1 MKQRFQ
7 HIILLI
13 ILALAWSG
21 EVWGYS
27 STKLNV
33 SVSGGGLVAITSSTS
48 APAAS
53 AYQSSASLEQGRHG
67 FFETQ
72 VTDYYYIWVKPN
84 SGFQAVSMSGDFSSS
99 ETKASGQ
106 YYAVSFKGRTFVD
119 DATKS
124 VTITFKTTYNFSA
137 TATPNGSS
145 YGTASASVSPT
156 SVANTTSTSASSTA
170 TFTATPKTGYEF
182 QGWGT
187 TSTATS
193 YESTEN
199 PYKPTINGIAGSTA
213 NKTLYAI
220 FKPYFNFTV
229 TANKINGSY
238 GTVTQSVTSKVIGNP
253 SDNSASTQA
262 TFTATPNANCTF
274 EGWYEDAEHT
284 KPASA
289 DNSYKNQTFKPT
301 IINTSIG
308 STKTLTL
315 YAYFK
320 ANQTLTWTHPDIVN
334 IVNEVTTE
342 GAAAATAKSAVT
354 GTATELAVTYS
365 SSNANVASVN
375 ATTGDVTG
383 VSVPTAP
390 GNIVTITARQA
401 GNAEFNPVEATRQFT
416 VINKYRAMYSPS
428 FTVTA
433 DAATLYVGDTE
444 TITCTDTGE
453 GFKYDSTDPTVVSI
467 SESNGVITLNALKVG
482 TSTITLT
489 QPPTTTHYAASAIYN
504 ITVTKVPNNLK
515 FSLAATEAL
524 VDGTIA
530 VTFTDQNNT
539 GTPIVG
545 AITEQ
550 TLSSGVN
557 QSVNNETPVIT
568 YANGVITARNAGT
581 AKITFSQAETAKYAG
596 KTSSTY
602 TITVS
607 KYSNN
612 IIATVTRNN
621 VSSTDLKLKYGET
634 ATLSYTYENKTST
647 PTVSRH
653 SGSYTTLSGSTI
665 TAGNTQGNDVY
676 EIIQAETYKYEAGYA
691 SFTIRVNNTDEAT
704 GYVLYDDEE
713 HGWSTISS
721 YTTATLSGPAD
732 VLSYDA
738 YKWWGGY
745 NYFYVMTSTNNGS
758 SWEQYDNPDLP
769 TSYKHYPDN
778 KLKENVNRIKFE
790 TRLGAT
796 SEKRVKNILVTR
808 KTYVKESHD
817 TTKDNLGTVLTGN
830 TATSATITVSYS
842 STNGGNISI
851 QSDNDN
857 FVPSIST
864 ISVES
869 NKKATSPGGTQYICG
884 VDGTQTFTVTYTPDP
899 KDLLTKD
906 LNPETAV
913 ITIRD
918 LFYTQTIT
926 LTATAAKRANTLA
939 IIDDQSVKV
948 DDVISN
954 VYSSKNS
961 DATITPTI
969 ENIEGENVIS
979 YNLSTNEITAVG
991 AGTARLTLT
1000 QPATDSHYGATKS
1013 VTVTVSKY
1021 NQTVNWNNDLDD
1033 EARTLEVGVSPVL
1046 TTNKATASSGLDVT
1060 YSSSNPAALAVDA
1073 TTGDLTALS
1082 GPATVTIT
1090 ATQAGNYKYKS
1101 ASITRTFTIIQKEE
1115 VTITT
1120 TLSESG
1126 TNFFPIGSDDIT
1138 IRPSAPVTVSALVIT
1153 GDEGT
1158 LTSTFASNTFT
1169 LHAVKEGT
1177 VTLTLTRDAD
1187 DGYYALSKTY
1197 TIQVIKPVLVLDPT
1211 ETPVIEYEDYSRVT
1225 LSRTLPAGYS
1235 SLALPFSTTIT
1246 TLTGRAANANDWV
1259 AQLETVTY
1267 SQADGYTLHF
1277 NKVMS
1282 GDITANQPYILH
1294 LGTEVV
1300 NPVWTNV
1307 TLSAATATEITAS
1320 AGYGDNVGAIGIYSD
1335 WSMTSNFTV
1344 GTSMNGKYGVVN
1356 SAGGLKKG
1364 GSSATLNAFSA
1375 YITPPTGSAGIKVRS
1390 AFTDEFGTNT
1400 YISGLPD
1407 ETTGF
1412 DNGCLYDLSGR
1423 KVSARTVPAR
1433 GIYLNQGRRIL
1444 IK

>member
-1 MKQRFQ
+1 
-7 HIILLI
+7 
-13 ILALAWSG
+13 
-21 EVWGYS
+21 
-27 STKLNV
+27 
-33 SVSGGGLVAITSSTS
+33 
-48 APAAS
+48 
-53 AYQSSASLEQGRHG
+53 
-67 FFETQ
+67 
-72 VTDYYYIWVKPN
+72 
-84 SGFQAVSMSGDFSSS
+84 
-99 ETKASGQ
+99 
-106 YYAVSFKGRTFVD
+106 
-119 DATKS
+119 
-124 VTITFKTTYNFSA
+124 
-137 TATPNGSS
+137 
-145 YGTASASVSPT
+145 
-156 SVANTTSTSASSTA
+156 
-170 TFTATPKTGYEF
+170 
-182 QGWGT
+182 
-187 TSTATS
+187 
-193 YESTEN
+193 
-199 PYKPTINGIAGSTA
+199 
-213 NKTLYAI
+213 
-220 FKPYFNFTV
+220 
-229 TANKINGSY
+229 
-238 GTVTQSVTSKVIGNP
+238 
-253 SDNSASTQA
+253 
-262 TFTATPNANCTF
+262 
-274 EGWYEDAEHT
+274 
-284 KPASA
+284 
-289 DNSYKNQTFKPT
+289 
-301 IINTSIG
+301 
-308 STKTLTL
+308 
-315 YAYFK
+315 
-320 ANQTLTWTHPDIVN
+320 
-334 IVNEVTTE
+334 
-342 GAAAATAKSAVT
+342 
-354 GTATELAVTYS
+354 
-365 SSNANVASVN
+365 
-375 ATTGDVTG
+375 
-383 VSVPTAP
+383 
-390 GNIVTITARQA
+390 
-401 GNAEFNPVEATRQFT
+401 
-416 VINKYRAMYSPS
+416 MYSPS

>member
-1 MKQRFQ
+1 MGVAIGVATSKEYD
-7 HIILLI
+7 LLGPGTNLTFDARRTARTAI
-13 ILALAWSG
+13 GNLKIEKYVNGSYSATIFDSNP
-21 EVWGYS
+21 GYS
-27 STKLNV
+27 YGSYGPYDVSDATKLRFSEHGASYRKRFKNVKIPMAQYIKEPSATTLAFGTGKVDVSADKTLTIAWCNVPAMTYSVTGTNADDV
-33 SVSGGGLVAITSSTS
+33 SVSITNNSEAGKYNTATVTVTYKRKVAGSLNATLTISNTYGSYSKTISLTGSATKYDQTISWNNESAIITSLKVDDTQTIS
-48 APAAS
+48 AS
-53 AYQSSASLEQGRHG
+53 ATSSLAVSYTSSNTNVL
-67 FFETQ
+67 T
-72 VTDYYYIWVKPN
+72 VNN
-84 SGFQAVSMSGDFSSS
+84 SGEITA
-99 ETKASGQ
+99 
-106 YYAVSFKGRTFVD
+106 KG
-119 DATKS
+119 AGS
-124 VTITFKTTYNFSA
+124 ATITVTQAGNYKYNA
-137 TATPNGSS
+137 
-145 YGTASASVSPT
+145 
-156 SVANTTSTSASSTA
+156 
-170 TFTATPKTGYEF
+170 
-182 QGWGT
+182 
-187 TSTATS
+187 ATS
-193 YESTEN
+193 IT
-199 PYKPTINGIAGSTA
+199 
-213 NKTLYAI
+213 KT
-220 FKPYFNFTV
+220 FTV
-229 TANKINGSY
+229 TKHDQTI
-238 GTVTQSVTSKVIGNP
+238 TWTNP
-253 SDNSASTQA
+253 SV
-262 TFTATPNANCTF
+262 
-274 EGWYEDAEHT
+274 
-284 KPASA
+284 
-289 DNSYKNQTFKPT
+289 
-301 IINTSIG
+301 
-308 STKTLTL
+308 
-315 YAYFK
+315 
-320 ANQTLTWTHPDIVN
+320 VN
-334 IVNEVTTE
+334 IVNGETVTE
-342 GAAAATAKSAVT
+342 AAK
-354 GTATELAVTYS
+354 GTAPGGTVTYE
-365 SSNANVASVN
+365 SSNDEVATVN
-375 ATTGDVTG
+375 SEGDVTG
-383 VSVPTAP
+383 VSVPAAP

-401 GNAEFNPVEATRQFT
+401 GNYKYNPVEATRQFT
-416 VINKYRAMYSPS
+416 VINKYRAMFNPS

-433 DAATLYVGDTE
+433 EAATFCVEDTE
-444 TITCTDTGE
+444 TITCTDTGA
-453 GFKYDSTDPTVVSI
+453 GFTYNSSDPTVVSI
-467 SESNGVITLNALKVG
+467 SESDGVITLNALKVG

-489 QPPTTTHYAASAIYN
+489 QPPTTTHYAASATYN
-504 ITVTKVPNNLK
+504 ITVSRVPNNLK
-515 FSLAATEAL
+515 LSLAGTDIL

-545 AITEQ
+545 TITEQ

-557 QSVNNETPVIT
+557 QTINNDTPVIT

-581 AKITFSQAETAKYAG
+581 AKITFSQAQTDKYAAWTSAIYDITVTKLSNPISITLAG
-596 KTSSTY
+596 GSST
-602 TITVS
+602 
-607 KYSNN
+607 N
-612 IIATVTRNN
+612 I
-621 VSSTDLKLKYGET
+621 KLKYGAT
-634 ATLSYTYENKTST
+634 ASLSYTYANTT
-647 PTVSRH
+647 GAAPTVTRT
-653 SGSYTTLSGSTI
+653 SGSYTTYSAGTI
-665 TAGNTQGNDVY
+665 TAGNAQGTDIY
-676 EIIQAETYKYEAGYA
+676 EIRQAESYKYEAGLA
-691 SFTIRVNNTDEAT
+691 TFTIRVNNSDEVE
-704 GYVLYDDEE
+704 GYVYAGWMDGSEFS
-713 HGWSTISS
+713 WSTIGG
-721 YTTATLSGPAD
+721 TDALTVNGPAEKLKFQAKATD
-732 VLSYDA
+732 ILWVWSSD
-738 YKWWGGY
+738 
-745 NYFYVMTSTNNGS
+745 NFYAQYHANGS
-758 SWEQYDNPDLP
+758 WTTGLEPNIKSKDQWFDFECNVPENTDQVKIF
-769 TSYKHYPDN
+769 TETGAVGN
-778 KLKENVNRIKFE
+778 KQLR
-790 TRLGAT
+790 
-796 SEKRVKNILVTR
+796 NIRVTR
-808 KTYVKESHD
+808 KTYIRESHD
-817 TTKDNLGTVLTGN
+817 TSKDNLGTVLTGN

-842 STNGGNISI
+842 STNGGNINIS
-851 QSDNDN
+851 SNN
-857 FVPSIST
+857 SHFVPSISS
-864 ISVES
+864 ISVET
-869 NKKATSPGGTQYICG
+869 NKTAQAGNYTYICG
-884 VDGTQTFTVTYTPDP
+884 VDGTQTLTVTYTPDP
-899 KDLLTKD
+899 DQLGE
-906 LNPETAV
+906 ETAV
-913 ITIRD
+913 ITIGD
-918 LFYTQTIT
+918 LFYSQTIT
-926 LTATAAKRANTLA
+926 LTATAAKRTNTLA
-939 IIDDQSVKV
+939 IIEDQSVKV
-948 DDVISN
+948 EDVISN

-979 YNLSTNEITAVG
+979 YNFSTNEITAVG

-1000 QPATDSHYGATKS
+1000 QPATDSHYGTTKS

-1153 GDEGT
+1153 GNEGT

-1197 TIQVIKPVLVLDPT
+1197 TIQVVKPVLVLDPT

-1390 AFTDEFGTNT
+1390 AFTDEFGTTT
-1400 YISGLPD
+1400 YISGLPAAD
-1407 ETTGF
+1407 PSADPSANPSTNPSTPT
-1412 DNGCLYDLSGR
+1412 DLYDLSGR
-1423 KVSARTVPAR
+1423 RITTPRR
-1433 GIYLNQGRRIL
+1433 GLFIQGGKKIA